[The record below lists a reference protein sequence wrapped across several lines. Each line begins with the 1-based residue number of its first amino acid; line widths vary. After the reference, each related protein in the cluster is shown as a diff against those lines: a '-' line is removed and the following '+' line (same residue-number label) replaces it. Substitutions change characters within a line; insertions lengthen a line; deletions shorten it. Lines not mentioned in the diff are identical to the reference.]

1 MSHLRTPCTLIVGL
15 RIVTKGG
22 LRIDILPR
30 YDVARYV
37 PSWGGFCAYG
47 IADESWWTKASL
59 GPQADPQRWAI
70 VDDRLFVFR
79 GEKPRAQ
86 FLADE
91 TAIEKGDVRWSAWF
105 DSTAFNTGCFFYS
118 DDDKAQ

>member
-1 MSHLRTPCTLIVGL
+1 MLGDASITAEYGNFTFRFASEAARALFTSEP
-15 RIVTKGG
+15 
-22 LRIDILPR
+22 
-30 YDVARYV
+30 ARYV

>member
-1 MSHLRTPCTLIVGL
+1 MSPGH
-15 RIVTKGG
+15 
-22 LRIDILPR
+22 
-30 YDVARYV
+30 V

-47 IADESWWTKASL
+47 IADESWWTKATL